1 MILKRMGAVAMAAAL
16 LGVLSGCAGSVA
28 APDEVMTALPAAT
41 KASLKLASI
50 SGEIAPGVAMTP
62 DARDR
67 ILQEVKSEITA
78 KHPDM
83 WVAGNAPAAPGTAN
97 LKIVFTQYDDG
108 NAFARFML
116 AGLGQIHI
124 DGTVI
129 FTEPATGQTIGQYKV
144 SKDFSF
150 GGIYGVAT
158 RIEDVEKGFARSV
171 AAIVDTQQS
180 SILARMPAG

>member
-1 MILKRMGAVAMAAAL
+1 MVTAM

-28 APDEVMTALPAAT
+28 APDEVTTALPAAT
-41 KASLKLASI
+41 KVSLKLASI
-50 SGEIAPGVAMTP
+50 SGEVAPGVVMTP

-67 ILQEVKSEITA
+67 LLQEVKAEITA
-78 KHPDM
+78 KHPNM
-83 WVAGNAPAAPGTAN
+83 WVADNAPAAPGTAN
-97 LKIVFTQYDDG
+97 LKIIFTQYDDG

-129 FTEPATGQTIGQYKV
+129 FTDAHTGQPIGNYRV

-171 AAIVDTQQS
+171 AAILDTQQS